1 MLNFNIHYLNSDVP
15 KLEAFNGNW
24 IDLRC
29 IELKVTRAETGE
41 VETYTGDWE
50 TVSYEKGDVLFVNF
64 GFSLDMTDTV
74 TGEDYVIRFKLILV
88 SLLIT
93 LYIPLNTSF
102 LYLLSFATSIN
113 LSVNII
119 EICVAKSIIKHLH

>member
-74 TGEDYVIRFKLILV
+74 TGEDYVANIYPRSSLFKNFGLILTNHV
-88 SLLIT
+88 GELFCNINFNNNDVFFIIIFSD
-93 LYIPLNTSF
+93 NTHIWS
-102 LYLLSFATSIN
+102 
-113 LSVNII
+113 
-119 EICVAKSIIKHLH
+119 

>member
-41 VETYTGDWE
+41 V
-50 TVSYEKGDVLFVNF
+50 
-64 GFSLDMTDTV
+64 
-74 TGEDYVIRFKLILV
+74 
-88 SLLIT
+88 
-93 LYIPLNTSF
+93 
-102 LYLLSFATSIN
+102 
-113 LSVNII
+113 
-119 EICVAKSIIKHLH
+119 